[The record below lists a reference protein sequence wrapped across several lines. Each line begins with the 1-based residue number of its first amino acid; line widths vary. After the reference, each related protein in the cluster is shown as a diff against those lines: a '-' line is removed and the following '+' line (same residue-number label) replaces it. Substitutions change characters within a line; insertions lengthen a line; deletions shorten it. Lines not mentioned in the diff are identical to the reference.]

1 MLGRMAKSI
10 KDGAL
15 AVGIKAYVNDRLDE
29 YGEVLDCQI
38 DTTHSK
44 LTFRALLRGER
55 DPVDAAVDR
64 YEIVRDGDE
73 VFIIIRSF
81 STSREW
87 ITTLVN
93 KLLIGKRFKI
103 PSKVAALL

>member
-15 AVGIKAYVNDRLDE
+15 AVGIKAYVNDRLGD

-38 DTTHSK
+38 DTHHSK

-64 YEIVRDGDE
+64 YEVERDGGD
-73 VFIIIRSF
+73 VYIVVRSF

-87 ITTLVN
+87 ITLLIN
-93 KLLIGKRFKI
+93 KLLVGKRFKI